1 MAAYVVSI
9 ARVDDWSE
17 NFRKYADLAADLTAK
32 LGAEYVIRGEP
43 VTNCEGKIFDDRVL
57 VISKWPSLDVAQS
70 YWNSSEYQEKI
81 KPLRDNTGIYD
92 VAIFEEA

>member
-9 ARVDDWSE
+9 ARVNDWSE
-17 NFRKYADLAADLTAK
+17 YFQKYADLAADLTAK

-57 VISKWPSLDVAQS
+57 VISKWPSLEVAQS

-92 VAIFEEA
+92 TAIFEEA

>member
-17 NFRKYADLAADLTAK
+17 NFQKYADLAADLTDK

-43 VTNCEGKIFDDRVL
+43 VTNVEGEIFNDRVM
-57 VISKWPSLDVAQS
+57 VISKWPSVEAAQS
-70 YWNSSEYQEKI
+70 YWNSKEYQEI

>member
-17 NFRKYADLAADLTAK
+17 YFQKYADLAADLTAK

-43 VTNCEGKIFDDRVL
+43 VTNVYRSGQ
-57 VISKWPSLDVAQS
+57 A
-70 YWNSSEYQEKI
+70 
-81 KPLRDNTGIYD
+81 
-92 VAIFEEA
+92 